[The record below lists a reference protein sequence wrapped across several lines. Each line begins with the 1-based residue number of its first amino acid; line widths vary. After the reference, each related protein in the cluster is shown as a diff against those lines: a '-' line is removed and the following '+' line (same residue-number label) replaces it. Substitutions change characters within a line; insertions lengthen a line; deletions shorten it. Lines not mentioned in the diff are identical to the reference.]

1 MLQKVFVTKYA
12 LTQGIFDCEMDVTM
26 NPEHF
31 KKKCYGKFTPN
42 SCTSGLY
49 NDDFQ
54 LTMEEA
60 IADADKRRLKK
71 IAALKKEIVKLENLK
86 F

>member
-1 MLQKVFVTKYA
+1 MIQKVFVTKYA

-31 KKKCYGKFTPN
+31 KKKCYGKFTPH
-42 SCTSGLY
+42 SYATGLY

-60 IADADKRRLKK
+60 IADADKRKNNKIANLKK
-71 IAALKKEIVKLENLK
+71 QIYKLENLK